1 MEAQDYSTYQRKE
14 CAVFLRT
21 AEHFGGLSNMAGGYS
36 LLVNRIRILTSEAL
50 YQACRFPNLPEV
62 QKLIIGQASPMTAKM
77 KSKPFRKD
85 SRPDWDELR
94 IDIMRWCLRVKLAQH
109 LDKFGELLLSTDDQP
124 IVEESY
130 RDQFWGAKPTNSET
144 LVGTNMLGRLLVEV
158 RERLKNT
165 DKNLLQ
171 IVEPPAIS
179 QFLLFNKPIGV
190 IEGSKPSAK
199 VFSSVQTHSEQLTI
213 GNAIADLLPVNPSH
227 TTVQHNLAS
236 LTNRDGFNIIQHG
249 RYSNDI
255 ASDHALLVRRSR
267 HYGSDPQNV
276 WSGEAHRDKG
286 AICSRSL

>member
-36 LLVNRIRILTSEAL
+36 LLINRIRILTSEAL

-94 IDIMRWCLRVKLAQH
+94 VDIMRWCLRVKLAQH
-109 LDKFGELLLSTDDQP
+109 MDKFGELLLSTEDRP

-130 RDQFWGAKPTNSET
+130 RDQFWGAKPGDSET

-158 RERLKNT
+158 RERLKTT
-165 DKNLLQ
+165 DKHLLQ
-171 IVEPPAIS
+171 VVEPPAIS
-179 QFLLFNKPIGV
+179 QFLLFDKPIGI
-190 IEGSKPSAK
+190 IEGSKPNAK
-199 VFSSVQTHSEQLTI
+199 VSSSVQTHSAQLTLE
-213 GNAIADLLPVNPSH
+213 NASSDLIPHDSSH
-227 TTVQHNLAS
+227 TT
-236 LTNRDGFNIIQHG
+236 IQHI
-249 RYSNDI
+249 S
-255 ASDHALLVRRSR
+255 ASSQIETVLISSSLVVTQLPFSADF
-267 HYGSDPQNV
+267 GNQV
-276 WSGEAHRDKG
+276 
-286 AICSRSL
+286 